1 MVRRIGASVEGDQA
15 RTAPVYDPAT
25 GAQTA
30 EVVLAS
36 SSDVDRAVAAA
47 SAAWA
52 GWRHTSLTARARVLF
67 AFRELADRH
76 RDDLAGLI
84 TAEHGKVLEDARGE
98 VARGIEVVEF
108 ACGIPHL
115 LKGEFS
121 EDVSNGVDASSIRQP
136 LGVVVGITPFNFPVM
151 VPMWMYPVAIA
162 CGNAFVLK
170 PSERDPSPSALIAE
184 LWERAGLP
192 PDVFTVVNGDPV
204 VVDALLDHLDVAG
217 VSFVGSTPVARH
229 VFERATGSGKR
240 CQALGGAKNHA
251 VVMPDADIDSA
262 ADALTAAGYG
272 SAGERCMA
280 ISAVVVVGDADPLVR
295 ALRERAEALTTGPGT
310 DPSSDMGPLIT
321 EVHRDRVAGYLDS
334 AETEG
339 AEVVVDGRKVEVPG
353 HEGGFY
359 LGPSLVDRV
368 APSMRVYRDEIF
380 GPVLSVL
387 RVDDLDQAID
397 LVNAN
402 PYGNGTAIFTRD
414 GNAARRFRHDVEV
427 GMVGI
432 NVAIPV
438 PMAYYSFGG
447 WKQSLF
453 GDAHVHGM
461 EGVRFNT
468 RLKSVSTRWPEGP
481 VVGHGPTGGDGG
493 GQISTQAGS
502 PAGVEL
508 HFPSGDDR

>member
-1 MVRRIGASVEGDQA
+1 MKWIGSSTEGDQA
-15 RTAPVYDPAT
+15 RTAPVFDPASGEIT
-25 GAQTA
+25 GT
-30 EVVLAS
+30 VVLAS
-36 SSDVDRAVAAA
+36 AADVDRAVVRAQAA
-47 SAAWA
+47 SV
-52 GWRHTSLTARARVLF
+52 GWRDTSLTARTRVLF
-67 AFRELADRH
+67 SFRELADRH
-76 RDDLAGLI
+76 RDDLAALI
-84 TAEHGKVLEDARGE
+84 TAEHGKVLDDARGE
-98 VARGIEVVEF
+98 VARGIEVIEF

-121 EDVSNGVDASSIRQP
+121 EDVSNGVDASSVRQP

-162 CGNAFVLK
+162 CGNAFILK
-170 PSERDPSPSALIAE
+170 PSERDPSPSLLIAD
-184 LWERAGLP
+184 LWREAGLP
-192 PDVFTVVNGDPV
+192 EDVFTVVHGDSEA
-204 VVDALLDHLDVAG
+204 VDALLDHPGVAA

-229 VFERATGSGKR
+229 VFQRATASGKR

-251 VVMPDADIDSA
+251 VVLPDADLGAA

-280 ISAVVVVGDADPLVR
+280 ISAVVAVGDADPLVQALTAR
-295 ALRERAEALTTGPGT
+295 AGALTTGPGT
-310 DPSSDMGPLIT
+310 DPGSDMGPLIT
-321 EVHRDRVAGYLDS
+321 AAHRDRVAGYVGS
-334 AETEG
+334 AESEG
-339 AEVVVDGRKVEVPG
+339 ATVVLDGRDVKVPG
-353 HEGGFY
+353 GDDGFFV
-359 LGPSLVDRV
+359 GPTLVDHV
-368 APSMRVYRDEIF
+368 TPGMAVYRDEIF

-387 RVDDLDQAID
+387 RVDSLEAAIA

-414 GNAARRFRHDVEV
+414 GHAARRFRREVQV

-447 WKQSLF
+447 WKESLF
-453 GDAHVHGM
+453 GDAHIHGM

-468 RLKSVSTRWPEGP
+468 RLKSVTTRWPES
-481 VVGHGPTGGDGG
+481 GGDGP
-493 GQISTQAGS
+493 QDAAG
-502 PAGVEL
+502 PGAVEL